1 MGVRVVTDS
10 SSDLSPGVVDD
21 LAIEVVPLTVRFG
34 DEELVDRVELTP
46 EAFWARLRTSDA
58 VAQTAAPSPGDFE
71 QAFAKVL
78 AEGASAIVC
87 VTLSSKVSATHQAAS
102 LAAAHFAD
110 RCPVVVVDSLSVSA
124 GLGNLCLVAARRAA
138 EGADASTVVREAEE
152 LRGTFGFYGAVET
165 LEYLRR
171 GGRIGTAR
179 ALLGTA
185 LSIRPLLRFEQG
197 TVEVAGKVR
206 TRQRALAWVAERLA
220 GDGGRDRRRR
230 GRRRADGA
238 GHGHPPRPG
247 DGGRHLLQGEQA
259 GDLNA
264 RGCTVASASGKQAA
278 VALLGRLLSDAQ

>member
-21 LAIEVVPLTVRFG
+21 LAIEVVPLKVRFG
-34 DEELVDRVELTP
+34 DEELVDRVEITP
-46 EAFWARLRTSDA
+46 EAFWARLRISDA
-58 VAQTAAPSPGDFE
+58 IAQTAAPSPGDFE

-102 LAAAHFAD
+102 LAAEHFAD

-152 LRGTFGFYGAVET
+152 LRGTFGVYGAVET

-171 GGRIGTAR
+171 GGRIGAAQ

-185 LSIRPLLRFEQG
+185 LSIRPLLHFEHG
-197 TVEVAGKVR
+197 TVEMAGKVR
-206 TRQRALAWVAERLA
+206 TRRRALAWLAERLEEDLPVESVTA
-220 GDGGRDRRRR
+220 FH
-230 GRRRADGA
+230 ADAPDADTFVELLAAKVPAQPVGVTLM
-238 GHGHPPRPG
+238 GPVIGTHVGPG
-247 DGGRHLLQGEQA
+247 
-259 GDLNA
+259 
-264 RGCTVASASGKQAA
+264 TVGVAYFKVGKPAT
-278 VALLGRLLSDAQ
+278 

>member
-206 TRQRALAWVAERLA
+206 TRQRALAWVAERLE
-220 GDGGRDRRRR
+220 DDRPVESVTAFH
-230 GRRRADGA
+230 ADAPDADAFVEMLAAKVPAQEVGVTLM
-238 GHGHPPRPG
+238 GPVMGTHLGPG
-247 DGGRHLLQGEQA
+247 
-259 GDLNA
+259 
-264 RGCTVASASGKQAA
+264 TVGVTYFKASKPAT
-278 VALLGRLLSDAQ
+278 